1 MKLLDDKGDIADLVK
16 YRLDVA
22 KQDLADARLLFEHNS
37 LLSANNRIY
46 YAVFH
51 AINAVHGA
59 LEKVS
64 SNRSKIGAQQNRL
77 EHTIANEQNVVENT
91 TSAESRIRDT
101 DMAKEMVEFSK
112 GMILENVGQAM
123 LAQANK
129 SNQDVL
135 ALLS

>member
-51 AINAVHGA
+51 AINAVHA
-59 LEKVS
+59 LDGNGYKRHKDAIAKFNENYVATGIFPREYGRMIHRAENLRHNSDYDDFSIVDADITLELMNVMEKIVHEIE
-64 SNRSKIGAQQNRL
+64 KYLLA
-77 EHTIANEQNVVENT
+77 
-91 TSAESRIRDT
+91 RI
-101 DMAKEMVEFSK
+101 
-112 GMILENVGQAM
+112 
-123 LAQANK
+123 
-129 SNQDVL
+129 
-135 ALLS
+135 

>member
-51 AINAVHGA
+51 AINAVHA
-59 LEKVS
+59 LDGNGYKRHKDVIAYFNNLS
-64 SNRSKIGAQQNRL
+64 SLKKFIVEREIKADINVLNNINKIIEL
-77 EHTIANEQNVVENT
+77 ID
-91 TSAESRIRDT
+91 S
-101 DMAKEMVEFSK
+101 
-112 GMILENVGQAM
+112 L
-123 LAQANK
+123 NK
-129 SNQDVL
+129 
-135 ALLS
+135 